1 MNDLPQIDGQP
12 TPSKAKLPT
21 PRLCFPSRL
30 PSKYHVGVLS
40 RPMRS
45 GAASAAPVAVA
56 AALLL
61 LLLLLGLLGARCS
74 HTRRTTPPCNGGQT
88 AVGLAM
94 PEEPSEHRARCPP
107 PHLGHHFSAT
117 AGPHRR
123 AAALC

>member
-30 PSKYHVGVLS
+30 PSKYHVDALS

-45 GAASAAPVAVA
+45 GAAAAAAVAVA
-56 AALLL
+56 AAL

-74 HTRRTTPPCNGGQT
+74 DTRRTTPPCNGGQT

-94 PEEPSEHRARCPP
+94 LEEPSEHRARCPLTP
-107 PHLGHHFSAT
+107 PG
-117 AGPHRR
+117 RR
-123 AAALC
+123 RS